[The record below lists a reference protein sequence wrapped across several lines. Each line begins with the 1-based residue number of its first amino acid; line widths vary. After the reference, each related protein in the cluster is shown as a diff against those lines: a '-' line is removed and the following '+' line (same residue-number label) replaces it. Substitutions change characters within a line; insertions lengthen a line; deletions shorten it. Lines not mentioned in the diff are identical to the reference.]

1 KRAGVGEARFQHLG
15 EAQRGDRLELLGTHA
30 IEEAVHELA
39 PAPEAVR
46 ARRAPFRQ
54 SRETPLKRM
63 AVEVRQSRQRDRV
76 ALIAQLRL
84 RSGAE
89 LRDAPGAR
97 GAAHAPRPTRRQQ
110 GRLKP
115 EAGHGV
121 HYSLS
126 AAATSALERDRE

>member
-1 KRAGVGEARFQHLG
+1 KRADVGKARFQHLG
-15 EAQRGDRLELLGTHA
+15 EAQRGDRLELLGTDA
-30 IEEAVHELA
+30 VEEAVHELA

-63 AVEVRQSRQRDRV
+63 TVQVRQSRQRDRV
-76 ALIAQLRL
+76 ALIARLRL

-89 LRDAPGAR
+89 LLDASGAR
-97 GAAHAPRPTRRQQ
+97 GDAPASRPTRRQQ
-110 GRLKP
+110 RRLKP

-126 AAATSALERDRE
+126 AAATSASERYCE